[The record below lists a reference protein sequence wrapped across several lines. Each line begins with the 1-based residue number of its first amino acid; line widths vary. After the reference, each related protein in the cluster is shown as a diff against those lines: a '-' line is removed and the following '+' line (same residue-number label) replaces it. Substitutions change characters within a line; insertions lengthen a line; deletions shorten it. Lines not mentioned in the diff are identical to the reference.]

1 MNSSRRVVVASV
13 SRSTELLVERAT
25 RNAGFTLH
33 SVAPMPEAIRGC
45 LDDGGGSA
53 VVLDALQQSVSAVD
67 CVRSVMSSHPDARII
82 VLGDRPDLGV
92 VARFVRA
99 GAWNYLLPYVGAPEF
114 LEAVDGAASGRAAAA
129 DTLFG
134 RVRACLPIRKVAD
147 GSVLM
152 SDGSRLG
159 LADVVKRCVSIGLS
173 QEEIAACVGLSV
185 ADVVSSKVS
194 DQARRRASG
203 SGATNWLS
211 EFVRGMAARDGAATG
226 SGRKAASEDG
236 GLLRPELKILGLFV
250 LAVFGVFIT
259 PWLWTTRGP
268 AVYGTQGTVS
278 YQGQSIGVGEIVF
291 EPQSESG
298 QRRTATI
305 KDGRFELPKKE
316 GFPLWQ
322 SYLVRVYGYRE
333 TAEKYKNADMSQSA
347 VIQEQFLPAQ
357 YNQETQLKFETTPD
371 ALRAGLPLELQ

>member
-134 RVRACLPIRKVAD
+134 RVRACLPMRKVAD
-147 GSVLM
+147 GSFLM

-159 LADVVKRCVSIGLS
+159 LADVIKRCVSIGLS
-173 QEEIAACVGLSV
+173 REEIADCVGLSV
-185 ADVVSSKVS
+185 ANVVSSKVS
-194 DQARRRASG
+194 DQVPRRASG
-203 SGATNWLS
+203 SAATNWLS
-211 EFVRGMAARDGAATG
+211 EFVRGMAARDGAAAG

-236 GLLRPELKILGLFV
+236 GLLRPELKILGIFV
-250 LAVFGVFIT
+250 LAVFGVS
-259 PWLWTTRGP
+259 WLWTARRP

-278 YQGQSIGVGEIVF
+278 YQGQPIGVGEIVF
-291 EPQSESG
+291 DPQSENG

-316 GFPLWQ
+316 GFSLGQ

-333 TAEKYKNADMSQSA
+333 TDEKYKNADMSQSA

-357 YNQETQLKFETTPD
+357 YNQQTQLKFETTPHT
-371 ALRAGLPLELQ
+371 LRAGLPLELQ